1 MSSAQRENSNVIFT
15 SEKLDKSDDI
25 VDAVKKLKTNDTE
38 YYESNTGT
46 ASGAQDDLTSN
57 HETFTHTRNGK
68 FEQ

>member
-25 VDAVKKLKTNDTE
+25 VDAVNKLKINDTE
-38 YYESNTGT
+38 YYESNTET